1 MKDRLPEVIAQIG
14 IIHKEL
20 IKNNTIFDL
29 EEVYEI
35 LNKCE
40 EDVKEH
46 YLGLLMQYY
55 FQQNSLDNFQ
65 TLLLEGFKF
74 DLRFEDI
81 KEAFLHTNNNDSV
94 IDFFNDQVVLLKD
107 IVVDE
112 YLIEM
117 YDYYMKNE
125 NLQEHLKSSL
135 LLLQNNRYI
144 CAFCYKHQE
153 EDYSSLFLNQDL
165 LESLKRDLPYLLK

>member
-1 MKDRLPEVIAQIG
+1 MKDRLHEVIAQIG
-14 IIHKEL
+14 VIHNEL
-20 IKNNTIFDL
+20 INNNTIFDL
-29 EEVYEI
+29 EEVYEK
-35 LNKCE
+35 LNTCE

-55 FQQNSLDNFQ
+55 FQNNSLDNLQ

-81 KEAFLHTNNNDSV
+81 KEAFVHITNNESV

-107 IVVDE
+107 TVVDE

-125 NLQEHLKSSL
+125 KLQEHLNPSL

-144 CAFCYKHQE
+144 CAFCYKHKDE
-153 EDYSSLFLNQDL
+153 NYSSLFLNVDL